1 MCPVF
6 LEVIGIIDLYSNS
19 KKHLAS
25 NGGSRSAVSSWGSMS
40 RSNLA
45 VMGVL
50 LVSAMNLQ
58 GAEQIHGSLSIGHVW
73 GVTPMPTWVQG
84 NCGSKLRG
92 YELSLN

>member
-58 GAEQIHGSLSIGHVW
+58 GAEKNHGSLPRGSL
-73 GVTPMPTWVQG
+73 GVTPMPLGFREIAGQ
-84 NCGSKLRG
+84 N
-92 YELSLN
+92 